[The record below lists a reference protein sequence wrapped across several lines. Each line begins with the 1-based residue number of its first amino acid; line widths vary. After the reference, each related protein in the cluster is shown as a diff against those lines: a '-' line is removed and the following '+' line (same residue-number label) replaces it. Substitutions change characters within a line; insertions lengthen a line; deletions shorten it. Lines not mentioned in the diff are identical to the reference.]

1 MNNPIIKMELP
12 SGAVLIEC
20 LPDLA
25 PNHVSQI
32 LQLANQGM
40 YDGVHFHRVIQGFM
54 AQGGWT
60 QRALPQLLAEFNDYP
75 HVEGTC
81 SMARTNDP
89 NSASDQ
95 FFICFG
101 NAQFLD
107 RQYTA
112 WGKVISGMEHVHA
125 INRGEPPVDPTPIG
139 RMRQVDETATTAAI

>member
-1 MNNPIIKMELP
+1 MPNPILKLEMP
-12 SGAVLIEC
+12 TGTVFIEC
-20 LPDLA
+20 FPEIA
-25 PNHVSQI
+25 PNHVAQI
-32 LQLANQGM
+32 LDFAEKGM
-40 YDGVHFHRVIQGFM
+40 YDGIPFHRVIEGFM

-60 QRALPQLLAEFNDYP
+60 QQALPQLLAEFNNYP

-112 WGKVISGMEHVHA
+112 WGKVIYGMEHIHA
-125 INRGEPPVDPTPIG
+125 INRGEPPQDPTKIV
-139 RMRQVDETATTAAI
+139 RMRQLHV

>member
-1 MNNPIIKMELP
+1 MSNPILKLEMP
-12 SGAVLIEC
+12 TGVVFIEC
-20 LPDLA
+20 FPDLA
-25 PNHVSQI
+25 PKHVAQI
-32 LQLANQGM
+32 IDLAEKGM
-40 YDGVHFHRVIQGFM
+40 YDGIQFHRVIEGFM

-60 QRALPQLLAEFNDYP
+60 QQALPQLLAEFNDYP

-95 FFICFG
+95 FFICFA

-112 WGKVISGMEHVHA
+112 WGKVIYGMEHIHA
-125 INRGEPPVDPTPIG
+125 ITRGEPPQDPTKIV
-139 RMRQVDETATTAAI
+139 RMRLLDV

>member
-1 MNNPIIKMELP
+1 MSNPILKLEMPTGI
-12 SGAVLIEC
+12 VFIEC
-20 LPDLA
+20 FPNLAPKHVAQIIDLA
-25 PNHVSQI
+25 EK
-32 LQLANQGM
+32 GM
-40 YDGVHFHRVIQGFM
+40 YDGIPFHRVIEGFM

-60 QRALPQLLAEFNDYP
+60 QQALPQLLAEFNDYP

-112 WGKVISGMEHVHA
+112 WGKVIYGMEHIHA
-125 INRGEPPVDPTPIG
+125 INRGEPPADPTKIV
-139 RMRQVDETATTAAI
+139 RIRQLDTSETAA

>member
-1 MNNPIIKMELP
+1 
-12 SGAVLIEC
+12 
-20 LPDLA
+20 
-25 PNHVSQI
+25 
-32 LQLANQGM
+32 
-40 YDGVHFHRVIQGFM
+40 M

-125 INRGEPPVDPTPIG
+125 INRGEPPVDPTPIV

>member
-1 MNNPIIKMELP
+1 MNNPVIRMDLP
-12 SGAVLIEC
+12 TGMVLIEC
-20 LPDLA
+20 FPRLA
-25 PNHVSQI
+25 PIHVAQI
-32 LQLANQGM
+32 LDQANNGL
-40 YDGVHFHRVIQGFM
+40 YDGTVFHRVIEGFM

-60 QRALPQLLAEFNDYP
+60 QKPLTQLPAEFNEYP

-95 FFICFG
+95 FFICFA

-112 WGKVISGMEHVHA
+112 WGKVIYGMQHVHA
-125 INRGEPPVDPTPIG
+125 IQRGEPPQQPTPIV
-139 RMRQVDETATTAAI
+139 RMRQVDVSKLTA

>member
-1 MNNPIIKMELP
+1 MTNPILKLEMPTGI
-12 SGAVLIEC
+12 VFIEC
-20 LPDLA
+20 FPDLA
-25 PNHVSQI
+25 PKHVAQI
-32 LQLANQGM
+32 LDLAEKGM
-40 YDGVHFHRVIQGFM
+40 YDGIPFHRVIEGFM

-60 QRALPQLLAEFNDYP
+60 QQALPQLLAEFNDYP

-95 FFICFG
+95 FFICFA

-112 WGKVISGMEHVHA
+112 WGKVIYGMEHIHA
-125 INRGEPPVDPTPIG
+125 INRGEPPQDPTKIV
-139 RMRQVDETATTAAI
+139 RMRQLNV